1 MHLILIIYIFF
12 CIDRVATDHNEDNT
26 TAILHDWL
34 VKVQKLYHYV
44 EWRPKEEPRF
54 VILKMELYNAQ
65 IAHRKLS
72 QTAHEMSLINTE
84 IFCVEI
90 MKMRKVQKTGQ
101 ILVMSMLWS
110 FGKQRWSLLVRCG
123 QTILW

>member
-1 MHLILIIYIFF
+1 MHLILIICIFF

-54 VILKMELYNAQ
+54 VILKMELYSAQ

-72 QTAHEMSLINTE
+72 QISHEISLINTE

-90 MKMRKVQKTGQ
+90 MKMRKVQRTGQ
-101 ILVMSMLWS
+101 ILVMSML
-110 FGKQRWSLLVRCG
+110 
-123 QTILW
+123 